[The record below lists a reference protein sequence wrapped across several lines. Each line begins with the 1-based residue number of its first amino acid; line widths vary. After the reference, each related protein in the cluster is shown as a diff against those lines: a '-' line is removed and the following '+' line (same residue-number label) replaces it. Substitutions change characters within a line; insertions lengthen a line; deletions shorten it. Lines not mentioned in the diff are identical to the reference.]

1 MLLEI
6 LVRMSLWISFPLNLG
21 AAYMFAFPS
30 SWPGQMLELPQTV
43 NPIYAGLCALM
54 VALFGFVYAWL
65 ALQPNVNQP
74 LLVVG
79 ALGKTGVFF
88 LCAGLWLAGA
98 ASSLLVGAA
107 SIDLMLGLFWL
118 FWLLL
123 GQAPDTGIEE
133 SDLP

>member
-1 MLLEI
+1 
-6 LVRMSLWISFPLNLG
+6 MSLWISFPLNLG

-30 SWPGQMLELPQTV
+30 SWPGQMLKLPPTV
-43 NPIYAGLCALM
+43 DPIYAGLCALM

-79 ALGKTGVFF
+79 ALGKACVFF
-88 LCAGLWLAGA
+88 LCAGLWLTGA

-123 GQAPDTGIEE
+123 GQDTGIEE

>member
-1 MLLEI
+1 
-6 LVRMSLWISFPLNLG
+6 MSLWISFPLNLG

-30 SWPGQMLELPQTV
+30 SWPGQMLELPPTV
-43 NPIYAGLCALM
+43 DPIYAGLCALM

-79 ALGKTGVFF
+79 ALGKACVFI
-88 LCAGLWLAGA
+88 LCAALWLAGA
-98 ASSLLVGAA
+98 ASNLLVGAA

>member
-1 MLLEI
+1 
-6 LVRMSLWISFPLNLG
+6 MSLWISFPLNLG

-30 SWPGQMLELPQTV
+30 SWPGQMLELPQSV

-79 ALGKTGVFF
+79 ALGKACVFF
-88 LCAGLWLAGA
+88 LCAGLWLTGA

-107 SIDLMLGLFWL
+107 SIDLMFGLFWL

>member
-1 MLLEI
+1 
-6 LVRMSLWISFPLNLG
+6 MSLWISFPLNLG

-30 SWPGQMLELPQTV
+30 SWPGQMLELPPTV
-43 NPIYAGLCALM
+43 DPIYAGLCALM

-79 ALGKTGVFF
+79 ALGKACVFF
-88 LCAGLWLAGA
+88 LCAGLWLTGA